1 MKKTVLITGAS
12 RGLGYQLSK
21 KFEEEGH
28 NVLKHLGKRDYDLNN
43 QNEIEELAQKAKD
56 CGVKVLINNAGILC
70 PGIKFK
76 DYSLKRINEFL
87 DVNLRAPI
95 VLMHILKNELE
106 NIININSMV
115 GLEVKRNRT
124 LYSASKWGLRGFSN
138 SLKMESEFL
147 RILDVYISRLV
158 DDDENNIKGLN
169 TKNVSELI
177 YDAYIK
183 KENELIL
190 DGRNKNYT

>member
-12 RGLGYQLSK
+12 RGLGYQLAK

-28 NVLKHLGKRDYDLNN
+28 NVFRHLGKRDYDLNN
-43 QNEIEELAQKAKD
+43 QDEIEKLAYAAKER
-56 CGVKVLINNAGILC
+56 GVEVLINNAGILC
-70 PGIKFK
+70 PGINFK
-76 DYSLKRINEFL
+76 DYTLKKINEFL
-87 DVNLRAPI
+87 DVNLKAPI
-95 VLMHILKNELE
+95 VLMSLLKNELK

-115 GLEVKRNRT
+115 GLEVKRHRT

-147 RILDVYISRLV
+147 HILDVYVSRLV
-158 DDDENNIKGLN
+158 DDDENNMKGLN
-169 TKNVSELI
+169 TKYVSELI
-177 YDAYIK
+177 YDAYLK

-190 DGRNKNYT
+190 DGRNKN

>member
-12 RGLGYQLSK
+12 RGLGYQLAK

-28 NVLKHLGKRDYDLNN
+28 NVFRHLGKRDYDLNN
-43 QNEIEELAQKAKD
+43 QDEIEKLAHEAKER
-56 CGVKVLINNAGILC
+56 GVEVLINNAGILC
-70 PGIKFK
+70 PGINFK
-76 DYSLKRINEFL
+76 DYTLKKINEFL
-87 DVNLRAPI
+87 DVNLKAPI
-95 VLMHILKNELE
+95 VLMSLLKNELK

-115 GLEVKRNRT
+115 GLEVKRHRT

-147 RILDVYISRLV
+147 HILDVYVSRLV
-158 DDDENNIKGLN
+158 DDDENNMKGLN
-169 TKNVSELI
+169 TKYVSELI
-177 YDAYIK
+177 YDAYLK

-190 DGRNKNYT
+190 DGRNKNCT